1 MSFRW
6 NRVDNELSKQTKGR
20 LEVGCNYHGTGQTN
34 FLSFE
39 VIYLGSSCVNQPWVS
54 TCKPKGMG
62 KTYGVGNEV
71 YRFSFA
77 KQFKTG
83 FSSFVEQFKADFV

>member
-1 MSFRW
+1 M
-6 NRVDNELSKQTKGR
+6 SKQSKGR

-54 TCKPKGMG
+54 TRKPKGMG
-62 KTYGVGNEV
+62 MKHTELAMKSIDFHLQN
-71 YRFSFA
+71 SL
-77 KQFKTG
+77 KLG
-83 FSSFVEQFKADFV
+83 FLHL